1 MKVILEFNGIEEQE
15 EYQNALNGWRYRA
28 ILHDIKQMIRSKDK
42 YTDEESISLDELRLY
57 IADKSNEYEVT
68 L

>member
-1 MKVILEFNGIEEQE
+1 MKVTLEFDGSEEQE
-15 EYQNALNGWRYRA
+15 EYRTALDGWKYKA
-28 ILHDIKQMIRSKDK
+28 ILIDIKQMIRSKDK

-57 IADKSNEYEVT
+57 IADKANEYEVS

>member
-15 EYQNALNGWRYRA
+15 EYQNALNGSRYRA
-28 ILHDIKQMIRSKDK
+28 ILYDITQMIRSKDK

-57 IADKSNEYEVT
+57 IADKSNEYEVSI
-68 L
+68 

>member
-28 ILHDIKQMIRSKDK
+28 VLYDITQMIRSKDK

-57 IADKSNEYEVT
+57 IADKVNEYEVSI
-68 L
+68 

>member
-15 EYQNALNGWRYRA
+15 EYQNALNGSRYRA
-28 ILHDIKQMIRSKDK
+28 ILIDIKDMIRSKDK

-57 IADKSNEYEVT
+57 IADKSNEYEVSI
-68 L
+68 

>member
-15 EYQNALNGWRYRA
+15 DYHNALNGWRYRA
-28 ILHDIKQMIRSKDK
+28 ILHDIKEMIRSKDK

-57 IADKSNEYEVT
+57 IADKSNEYEVSI
-68 L
+68 